1 MLLSIQIVSSLIR
14 PFTEPK
20 TSNIILPYLKLD
32 KKLGHRAVVLNLGS
46 WKCVHIYIHLY
57 NEGTYVIQWV
67 YRIWSRPKGRQ
78 GSLCNTSTL
87 QNRVK
92 KCTFVKISADS
103 NFLRLSGTIHYTVW
117 QHIFRTFS
125 DYILHIFSLATFVRT
140 AVLYMYYRGKLPWR
154 IPLAGSFVRQK
165 MNTRLIC

>member
-67 YRIWSRPKGRQ
+67 YRIWSRLKGRQ
-78 GSLCNTSTL
+78 GSLCSTSTL
-87 QNRVK
+87 QNRVN
-92 KCTFVKISADS
+92 KCIFVKISADS
-103 NFLRLSGTIHYTVW
+103 KTLRYYTVW

-125 DYILHIFSLATFVRT
+125 AYFLHFFSLETFVRT
-140 AVLYMYYRGKLPWR
+140 AVLYMYYRGKL
-154 IPLAGSFVRQK
+154 
-165 MNTRLIC
+165 T